1 MIMANKKQENPL
13 TKMTYAQLEEEA
25 SSVLEKLN
33 DTSLPLDEATKIY
46 QYGKDI
52 YAEMEKRLA
61 ELQKSVT
68 DTIK

>member
-46 QYGKDI
+46 QYGKDL
-52 YAEMEKRLA
+52 YVEMEKRLA